1 MYTSER
7 VFMFSEQVLD
17 ASVQHIQSMVDRG
30 GAELSLLIGVCGA
43 EPKTRLILRMLNV
56 EFQYLSE
63 DIKPPPNIDY
73 SEKASLATVFKY
85 SYYVYYS

>member
-7 VFMFSEQVLD
+7 VFMFSKQVLD
-17 ASVQHIQSMVDRG
+17 SSVQHIQSMVDRG

-63 DIKPPPNIDY
+63 DTKPPHNIDY
-73 SEKASLATVFKY
+73 SEKARRASVSKY
-85 SYYVYYS
+85 LCFY